1 MPSKRD
7 LNELVNRA
15 KSYDTAC
22 ILVSNDFADAYGRF
36 ELMAGYG
43 VQSSCSSLDTL
54 RSDILQFGFLSY
66 DLKNQ
71 FEKLS
76 SKHPAWIEAPDM
88 FFFEPKEFYLQ
99 QSDGQCIENLTW
111 LDTPF
116 SEHNGQFRCGEW
128 ECSVSKQEYLDTIHT
143 IRNHIREGDYYELNF
158 CTEWRTSYTGS
169 ADPYQ
174 LFLELNQKAPAPFAV
189 FFKRGNSY
197 LLSSSPERF
206 LNGAGDLVVSQPIK
220 GTRKRLAGAHED
232 AQVRTE
238 LMTSEKDRAEN
249 IMITDLVRNDLS
261 IFCKPGTV
269 EVEEL
274 CGIYSFS
281 HVHQMISTVTG
292 EMRQGLDV
300 RDAIRATFPM
310 GSMTG
315 APKIKVME
323 VTDLLE
329 GFRRGLYSGSV
340 GYTFNGDFDFNVV
353 IRALQL
359 DTEKS
364 RIAYHVGGA
373 ITYDSHPES
382 EYDECLAKAQS
393 MLAVIPK

>member
-143 IRNHIREGDYYELNF
+143 IRN
-158 CTEWRTSYTGS
+158 
-169 ADPYQ
+169 
-174 LFLELNQKAPAPFAV
+174 
-189 FFKRGNSY
+189 
-197 LLSSSPERF
+197 
-206 LNGAGDLVVSQPIK
+206 
-220 GTRKRLAGAHED
+220 
-232 AQVRTE
+232 
-238 LMTSEKDRAEN
+238 
-249 IMITDLVRNDLS
+249 
-261 IFCKPGTV
+261 
-269 EVEEL
+269 
-274 CGIYSFS
+274 
-281 HVHQMISTVTG
+281 
-292 EMRQGLDV
+292 
-300 RDAIRATFPM
+300 
-310 GSMTG
+310 
-315 APKIKVME
+315 
-323 VTDLLE
+323 
-329 GFRRGLYSGSV
+329 
-340 GYTFNGDFDFNVV
+340 
-353 IRALQL
+353 
-359 DTEKS
+359 
-364 RIAYHVGGA
+364 
-373 ITYDSHPES
+373 
-382 EYDECLAKAQS
+382 
-393 MLAVIPK
+393 